1 MTRPKLPAK
10 DSNKRLITGV
20 RRRNIDEILQHVAV
34 RPLLFG
40 MVNVMVKRA
49 DGSLELEIMQILW
62 SRQSPMSPNE
72 VREHLSGNL
81 AYTSVATVLTRLCE
95 KNQVKRSIAG
105 RNYVY
110 VASILR
116 EDWYSNR
123 MSAILN
129 ETKNHRELLAGFVG
143 KLSKRDRK
151 DLQRIL
157 GEEK

>member
-1 MTRPKLPAK
+1 MVP
-10 DSNKRLITGV
+10 
-20 RRRNIDEILQHVAV
+20 ILQCVAV
-34 RPLLFG
+34 RPLLLG
-40 MVNVMVKRA
+40 MVYVMVKRA

-62 SRQSPMSPNE
+62 DNQSPMSPNE
-72 VREHLSGNL
+72 VRELLAGTL
-81 AYTSVATVLTRLCE
+81 AYTSVATVLIRLCE
-95 KNQVKRSIAG
+95 KSQVKRSIAG

-110 VASILR
+110 VASISR

-123 MSAILN
+123 MNAILN

-151 DLQRIL
+151 DLQHIL